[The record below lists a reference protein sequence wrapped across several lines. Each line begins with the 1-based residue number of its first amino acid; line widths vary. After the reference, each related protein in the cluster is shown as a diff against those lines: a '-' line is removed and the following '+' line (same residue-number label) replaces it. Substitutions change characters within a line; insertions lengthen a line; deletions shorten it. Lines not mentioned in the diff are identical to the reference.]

1 MDGIRQTQVNPKANI
16 IFATGLR
23 SLMRQ
28 DPNINMVEEI
38 RDTETAEIAIQAAL
52 TGHLVLSTLHTDTPS
67 ALSRL
72 SDFKIEPYLLASSIV
87 GVFAQRFVRKI
98 CTQCKLQHEPTVKE
112 FQVFFSGEIGSL

>member
-1 MDGIRQTQVNPKANI
+1 LDGIRQTQVNPKANI

-52 TGHLVLSTLHTDTPS
+52 TGHLVLSTLP
-67 ALSRL
+67 
-72 SDFKIEPYLLASSIV
+72 
-87 GVFAQRFVRKI
+87 
-98 CTQCKLQHEPTVKE
+98 
-112 FQVFFSGEIGSL
+112 